1 MLMIPLDST
10 TFKAKIEK
18 SPELQADFL
27 LCMMLHRTPGE
38 ILELEKEGLLTFEQR
53 MFLQA
58 GLIWKL
64 ENHIGGCPLF

>member
-1 MLMIPLDST
+1 MLTILQDST
-10 TFKAKIEK
+10 TFKTKIEK

-27 LCMMLHRTPGE
+27 LCALLHRTPGE
-38 ILELEKEGLLTFEQR
+38 ILELEKEGLLTVEQK

-58 GLIWKL
+58 GIIWQL